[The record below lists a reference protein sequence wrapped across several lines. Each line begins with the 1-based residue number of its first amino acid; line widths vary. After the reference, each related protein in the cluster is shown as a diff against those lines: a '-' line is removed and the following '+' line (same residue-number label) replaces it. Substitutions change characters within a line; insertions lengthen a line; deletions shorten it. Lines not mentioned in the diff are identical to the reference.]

1 MHFSS
6 AQLPNAIDKKSAIKA
21 FIKQRNSLRGI
32 LHSCI
37 TPIADQLYSEDLIPL
52 ELHRSVTS
60 ATSDSRVTALV
71 LNAVESRIKIV
82 PADFKKFVC
91 ILESEPYLEPSADG
105 LVQSYCELIAKPP
118 VTPEITDLPSLS
130 PAISYFADHLKRVYK
145 TSPVSPDKKWPPTPS
160 KKFINLAVVRRGQKS
175 RDECVGHL
183 LQGDVQTLIGKRDPV
198 TLEQVLEP
206 DEDEDWVKS
215 ALIEGAPGIGKSTLA
230 WELCRKWEEYPSL
243 KRYKLVVLLR
253 LREKRVQK
261 IKSVED
267 LFYSCPRA
275 DRRKSLVDEVLDNY
289 GEGILFVLDGFDE
302 LPVTLQNEGF
312 LTELIEGEHLPAC
325 TVLVTSRPSASAKI
339 VKLSP
344 QAKRIEVLGFT
355 EESVREYS
363 SSIFE
368 GKELSDF
375 MTFISASK
383 NPAINSLMYV
393 PLNAAIVVEIYRSA
407 RAKKGGDPLPITLTA
422 LYLNLC
428 LTILNRYLD
437 KNSLT
442 QVNEFNGLSNDLL
455 EQFFRLS
462 KIAYDGIVNQEVIF
476 HSVPSDLIHFGFL
489 DAVTALY
496 GGGAVSHNF
505 LHLTVQEFLAAFHI
519 SQLSTGRRRKVFGQ
533 HGEDGRWN
541 MVWRFVSGLT
551 KSTSFFE
558 LYRVNDQSIIQLCIS
573 TLPIH
578 CVFEAQTKFDWK
590 MVSGSRYSGE
600 IDVHIQWP
608 LDAYALGYCIA
619 HCTSTV
625 PFWNMIIQGDEQFDS
640 LTWGL
645 KTNEVCGGCIRK
657 LYIHNCSGDLTEL
670 QSYPLQGTLMIA
682 NCDTNITKISET
694 IRSMVD
700 LKTLYIHGNQRFDTR
715 VEGYSSDC
723 DVLSVSS
730 SLLVLELFNVN
741 TISLPFLESNTSLMY
756 VSIVNFSSMGFVP
769 HELVKVLEHN
779 KTLQHLRLGT
789 FDIDHLPSHYA
800 ALKDIVN
807 ALQNNYTLQH
817 IELHIRTKTE
827 AFHHPKS
834 YQELNVDSRI
844 TWIPNIS
851 YIFQQD
857 NMCSCLGNLKTSA

>member
-1 MHFSS
+1 MIFLILYFSS
-6 AQLPNAIDKKSAIKA
+6 AQLPDLVNKNSAMKA
-21 FIKQRNSLRGI
+21 FREQRGSLQEYILTCINTIAVR
-32 LHSCI
+32 LHS
-37 TPIADQLYSEDLIPL
+37 ENLIPL
-52 ELHRSVTS
+52 ELRRSVTDENS
-60 ATSDSRVTALV
+60 ATKDSRVTAL
-71 LNAVESRIKIV
+71 LDGVESRIKTV
-82 PADFKKFVC
+82 PADFKKFIW
-91 ILESEPYLEPSADG
+91 ILESADPYLIPSANG
-105 LVQSYCELIAKPP
+105 LVQSYCELISKPP
-118 VTPEITDLPSLS
+118 VTPEITDLPALS
-130 PAISYFADHLKRVYK
+130 PAMSYFADHLKRVYK

-160 KKFINLAVVRRGQKS
+160 KKFINLAVVRRGQES

-198 TLEQVLEP
+198 TLEQVLKPGE
-206 DEDEDWVKS
+206 EEDWVKS

-253 LREKRVQK
+253 LREERVQK
-261 IKSVED
+261 IKSVDD
-267 LFYSCPRA
+267 LFYSCPHA
-275 DRRKSLVDEVLDNY
+275 DRRKFLVDEVLDND
-289 GEGILFVLDGFDE
+289 GEGISFVLDGFDE

-312 LTELIEGEHLPAC
+312 LTELIAGEHLPAC

-339 VKLSP
+339 LKVSP
-344 QAKRIEVLGFT
+344 QPKRIEVLGFT

-393 PLNAAIVVEIYRSA
+393 PLNAAIVVEIYRS
-407 RAKKGGDPLPITLTA
+407 RVKKGDPLPTTLTA
-422 LYLNLC
+422 LYSNLC

-442 QVNEFNGLSNDLL
+442 QVNEFNGLSNDLC
-455 EQFFRLS
+455 EQFLRLS

-489 DAVTALY
+489 DAVIALY

-505 LHLTVQEFLAAFHI
+505 LHLTIQEFLAAFHI
-519 SQLSTGRRRKVFGQ
+519 SQLSTGHRQKVFGQ

-551 KSTSFFE
+551 KSTPFFE
-558 LYRVNDQSIIQLCIS
+558 QYRVNDQSVVQLRIS

-625 PFWNMIIQGDEQFDS
+625 PSWVVTIEGNEQFNS

-657 LYIHNCSGDLTEL
+657 LYIDHFSGDLTEL
-670 QSYPLQGTLMIA
+670 QSYPLQGTLVMF
-682 NCDTNITKISET
+682 NCDTNITKFSKS
-694 IRSMVD
+694 IRSMID
-700 LKTLYIHGNQRFDTR
+700 LKTLHICENQWSKKQCI
-715 VEGYSSDC
+715 EGYLSDC

-730 SLLVLELFNVN
+730 SLLVLELFHVN
-741 TISLPFLESNTSLMY
+741 TISLPFLESNTSLTY
-756 VSIVNFSSMGFVP
+756 VSIVNFHNNIAFAP

-779 KTLQHLRLGT
+779 KTLQHLRLGA
-789 FDIDHLPSHYA
+789 FDIDLPPHYA

-807 ALQNNYTLQH
+807 ALQNNYTLHH
-817 IELHIRTKTE
+817 IELYIKTKTKE
-827 AFHHPKS
+827 FHPKF
-834 YQELNVDSRI
+834 YPELNVDSRI
-844 TWIPNIS
+844 IWLHNS
-851 YIFQQD
+851 YYTFPQD
-857 NMCSCLGNLKTSA
+857 TF

>member
-1 MHFSS
+1 MIFLILYFSS
-6 AQLPNAIDKKSAIKA
+6 AQLPDLINKNSAMKA
-21 FIKQRNSLRGI
+21 FREQRGSLQEYILTCINTIAVR
-32 LHSCI
+32 LHS
-37 TPIADQLYSEDLIPL
+37 ENLIPL
-52 ELHRSVTS
+52 ELRRSVTDENS
-60 ATSDSRVTALV
+60 ATKDSRVTAL
-71 LNAVESRIKIV
+71 LDGVESRIKTV
-82 PADFKKFVC
+82 PADFKKFIW
-91 ILESEPYLEPSADG
+91 ILESADPYLIPSANG
-105 LVQSYCELIAKPP
+105 LVQSYCELISKPP
-118 VTPEITDLPSLS
+118 VTPEITDLPALS
-130 PAISYFADHLKRVYK
+130 PAMSYFADHLKRVYK
-145 TSPVSPDKKWPPTPS
+145 TSPVSPDKKWPPSPS
-160 KKFINLAVVRRGQKS
+160 KKFINLAVVCRGQES

-198 TLEQVLEP
+198 TLEQVLKPGE
-206 DEDEDWVKS
+206 EEDWVKS
-215 ALIEGAPGIGKSTLA
+215 TLIEGAPGIGKSTLA

-253 LREKRVQK
+253 LREERVQK
-261 IKSVED
+261 IKSVDD

-275 DRRKSLVDEVLDNY
+275 DRRKSLVDEVLDND
-289 GEGILFVLDGFDE
+289 GEGISFVLDGFDE

-312 LTELIEGEHLPAC
+312 LTELIAGEHLPAC

-368 GKELSDF
+368 GKKLNDF

-455 EQFFRLS
+455 EQFLRLS

-519 SQLSTGRRRKVFGQ
+519 SQLSTRHRQKVFGQ

-551 KSTSFFE
+551 KFIFFE
-558 LYRVNDQSIIQLCIS
+558 ESIIPLNR
-573 TLPIH
+573 TLIQ
-578 CVFEAQTKFDWK
+578 CVFEAQTKFDQK
-590 MVSGSRYSGE
+590 MVSGSDK
-600 IDVHIQWP
+600 IDVDIRWP
-608 LDAYALGYCIA
+608 LDSYALGYCIA
-619 HCTSTV
+619 HCTSMV
-625 PFWNMIIQGDEQFDS
+625 PPWVVTITGNEQFNS

-645 KTNEVCGGCIRK
+645 KTNEVCGGCIRR
-657 LYIHNCSGDLTEL
+657 LDILNCSGDLTEL
-670 QSYPLQGTLMIA
+670 QSYPLQGTLVIFDY
-682 NCDTNITKISET
+682 DTNITKISET

-700 LKTLYIHGNQRFDTR
+700 LKTLHINGNQRFDTR

-730 SLLVLELFNVN
+730 LLVLELLDVD
-741 TISLPFLESNTSLMY
+741 TISLQSNTSLMY
-756 VSIVNFSSMGFVP
+756 VSIVNFNNIAFVP

-779 KTLQHLRLGT
+779 KTLQHLQL
-789 FDIDHLPSHYA
+789 
-800 ALKDIVN
+800 AL
-807 ALQNNYTLQH
+807 
-817 IELHIRTKTE
+817 
-827 AFHHPKS
+827 S
-834 YQELNVDSRI
+834 
-844 TWIPNIS
+844 
-851 YIFQQD
+851 
-857 NMCSCLGNLKTSA
+857 